1 MEKYVLY
8 TTHCPKCEIL
18 EKKLNAKKIEH
29 EICED
34 IDRMKELGIVTVPV
48 LEIPDGSRLDYFA
61 AVKYVNGL

>member
-18 EKKLNAKKIEH
+18 GKKLAAKKIVH
-29 EICED
+29 EICD
-34 IDRMKELGIVTVPV
+34 DTDKMRELGIAAVPV
-48 LEIPDGSRLDYFA
+48 LEKPDGSRLDYFA